1 MNIFGFDK
9 QTMSLSKEIGGGI
22 TSFLTMAYILAVNPM
37 ILSATGMD
45 RGAVFTATAVSAV
58 VATLIMAVY
67 AKLPFVLAPGMGLNA
82 FFTYTVVLMLGY
94 SWQFALTA
102 VLIEGLIF
110 ILLTLTGLR
119 TKLVDALPLCIQKA
133 ITPGIGLFII
143 FIGLQNTGVIVANN
157 ATIVALGDLHSQS
170 VLLTMAGVVICAV
183 LMVRKVRGALL
194 WGILA
199 TSVIGAFMGLTHFDG
214 FINMPP
220 DIRPILFQFE
230 WDKVFTSDMLI
241 CVLTLLFMDLFDT
254 MGTLIGVCNRTGIV
268 DGEERQSRLQ
278 RAFMAD
284 AIGTTAG
291 AMLGTSTVTTFAE
304 SATGV
309 EAGGRSGLTAFT
321 AAVCFLLS
329 LFFAP
334 LFLAIPTQATSAV
347 LILVGI
353 SMMSDLSKI
362 QSDDLAH
369 FIPAIICLAFMSLS
383 YSISDGII
391 FSVLSFVAIHL
402 FSGRWREVSL
412 TLYLLAFAFVLKIIY
427 L

>member
-58 VATLIMAVY
+58 VATLIMAAY

-170 VLLTMAGVVICAV
+170 VLLTMAGVIICAV

>member
-45 RGAVFTATAVSAV
+45 KGAIFTATAVSAV
-58 VATLIMAVY
+58 VATLIMAMY

-82 FFTYTVVLMLGY
+82 FFAYTVVLMLGY

-119 TKLVDALPLCIQKA
+119 TKLVDALPQCIQKA
-133 ITPGIGLFII
+133 ITPGIGLFIL
-143 FIGLQNTGVIVANN
+143 FIGLQNTGVIVANS
-157 ATIVALGDLHSQS
+157 ATIVSLGDLHSQS
-170 VLLTMAGVVICAV
+170 VLLTLVGVIICAV
-183 LMVRKVRGALL
+183 FMVRRMKGALL
-194 WGILA
+194 LGILA
-199 TSVIGAFMGLTHFDG
+199 TSVIGAFMGITRFDG
-214 FINMPP
+214 FVNMPP

-230 WDKVFTSDMLI
+230 WDRIFTSDMLI
-241 CVLTLLFMDLFDT
+241 CILTLLFMDLFDT

-268 DGEERQSRLQ
+268 DSEHRLD

-284 AIGTTAG
+284 AVGTTVG

-304 SATGV
+304 SASGV

-334 LFLAIPTQATSAV
+334 IFLAIPTQATSAV

-353 SMMSDLSKI
+353 CMMSDLSKI
-362 QSDDLAH
+362 DSTNLFQ
-369 FIPAIICLAFMSLS
+369 FIPSVICLAFMPLT

-391 FSVLSFVAIHL
+391 FSVLSFVAIHF

-412 TLYLLAFAFVLKIIY
+412 TLYLLALAFVLKI
-427 L
+427 LFL